1 MAAPEVRSG
10 LVPETRLCLT
20 CGAVVDA
27 TKLALHRQFHE
38 QIDHVQR
45 ATDDLRATLRRVER
59 RSIDNSTS

>member
-1 MAAPEVRSG
+1 
-10 LVPETRLCLT
+10 VPETRLCLT